1 MSTRGVGRAPGRT
14 RHALLAALAVSAALT
29 LGACGSSDF
38 ANDPRPAAPIVV
50 TAKVAPGQ
58 VQVSP
63 DRFGAGLVAFTITNL
78 SDFPVRF
85 TLSGPT
91 DAATPPIQPG
101 DPANMKLN
109 LSQGSYQATAGQRV
123 NAQPVTVKVGP
134 KRKSSEQPAAAAL
147 VGPPTPR
154 PPPPR

>member
-63 DRFGAGLVAFTITNL
+63 DRFGAGLVTFTITNL

-85 TLSGPT
+85 TLNGPT

-109 LSQGSYQATAGQRV
+109 LPQGNYQATAGQRV
-123 NAQPVTVKVGP
+123 NAQPVTVTVGP
-134 KRKSSEQPAAAAL
+134 KRKNSSSQLLQP
-147 VGPPTPR
+147 
-154 PPPPR
+154 

>member
-14 RHALLAALAVSAALT
+14 RHALFAALAVSAALT

-50 TAKVAPGQ
+50 TARVASGQ

-63 DRFGAGLVAFTITNL
+63 DHFGAGVVTFTIANL
-78 SDFPVRF
+78 SDSPVRF
-85 TLSGPT
+85 TLSGPK

-101 DPANMKLN
+101 DPANLKLN
-109 LSQGSYQATAGQRV
+109 LPQGSYQATAGQQV
-123 NAQPVTVKVGP
+123 NAQSATVKVGP
-134 KRKSSEQPAAAAL
+134 ERENSDSQLLQP
-147 VGPPTPR
+147 
-154 PPPPR
+154 

>member
-14 RHALLAALAVSAALT
+14 RHALCAALAVSAALV

-50 TAKVAPGQ
+50 TARVDPGQ

-63 DRFGAGLVAFTITNL
+63 DRFGAGMVRFTIANL
-78 SDFPVRF
+78 SESPVRF
-85 TLSGPT
+85 TLSGPK

-101 DPANMKLN
+101 DPANLKLN
-109 LSQGSYQATAGQRV
+109 LPQGSYEATAGQQV
-123 NAQPVTVKVGP
+123 NAQSATVEVGP
-134 KRKSSEQPAAAAL
+134 ERPSSDSQLLQP
-147 VGPPTPR
+147 
-154 PPPPR
+154 

>member
-14 RHALLAALAVSAALT
+14 RHALFAALAVSAALA

-50 TAKVAPGQ
+50 TATVASGK

-63 DRFGAGLVAFTITNL
+63 DRFGAGLVTFTIANL
-78 SDFPVRF
+78 SQSPVRF
-85 TLSGPT
+85 TLSGPK

-101 DPANMKLN
+101 DPANLKLN
-109 LSQGSYQATAGQRV
+109 LPQGSYEATAGQSV
-123 NAQPVTVKVGP
+123 NAQSATVEVGP
-134 KRKSSEQPAAAAL
+134 EREGSQSQLLQP
-147 VGPPTPR
+147 
-154 PPPPR
+154 